1 MSVYVLIQALK
12 FKIKSF
18 MGLKFNSIFLLTKF
32 HLYGILYLTK
42 YKGGMFMKLKN
53 MLACLTIPTF
63 LAILF
68 TNDEILLLK
77 IIASLLTIILLQFF
91 KIAVF
96 VDDEISDEEDFL

>member
-1 MSVYVLIQALK
+1 
-12 FKIKSF
+12 
-18 MGLKFNSIFLLTKF
+18 
-32 HLYGILYLTK
+32 
-42 YKGGMFMKLKN
+42 MKMRN

-77 IIASLLTIILLQFF
+77 IIASLLTLILLQFF

-96 VDDEISDEEDFL
+96 VDDEISNEEDFL